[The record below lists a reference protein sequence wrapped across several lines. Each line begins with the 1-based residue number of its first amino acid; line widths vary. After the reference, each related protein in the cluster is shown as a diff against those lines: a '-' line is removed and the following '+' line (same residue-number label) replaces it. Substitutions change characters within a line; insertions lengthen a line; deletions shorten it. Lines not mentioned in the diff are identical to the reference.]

1 LFIRV
6 KVNRENTDMPVE
18 KKANVQE
25 LVEKAWNAGKVRLTR
40 IHGND
45 RSAGRLIGTPEIR
58 DVILYGS
65 REEDQDTDKGT
76 HWVYAIRN
84 QDVDGSDIRIMFD
97 VEAYPDVV
105 IVTVMHVYPSVGL

>member
-1 LFIRV
+1 MFRRA
-6 KVNRENTDMPVE
+6 KVTKRETDMPVE
-18 KKANVQE
+18 KKADVQK
-25 LVEKAWNAGKVRLTR
+25 LVESAWNAGKVRLTP
-40 IHGND
+40 IHGNV

-76 HWVYAIRN
+76 HWAYAIRN
-84 QDVDGSDIRIMFD
+84 MDVDGCDIRIMFD

-105 IVTVMHVYPSVGL
+105 IVTVMHVYP

>member
-1 LFIRV
+1 
-6 KVNRENTDMPVE
+6 MPVE